1 MNAESGDMAGTT
13 SRRYCLECNHP
24 LAPYRP
30 VFLVGEPSG
39 RIMGPFHAGCA
50 EKVVLRAKKKKGP
63 EELSA
68 FNQLGFW
75 PSRREDELD

>member
-1 MNAESGDMAGTT
+1 MNAESGDVAGTT
-13 SRRYCLECNHP
+13 PRRGCLECGHP
-24 LAPYRP
+24 LAPQRP

-50 EKVVLRAKKKKGP
+50 ERVVLRAKKKKKA

-68 FNQLGFW
+68 IHQLGIW
-75 PSRREDELD
+75 PSRREEEVP